1 MMTIYISLPIT
12 GQEDAARRK
21 AQGIKAALSRKGH
34 RPVNPFD
41 IYPGKNPTYADYLC
55 YDLLALA
62 DCDAIYLCEGWQY
75 SRGCRI
81 ERAFAQEFGLQLIYE
96 DAGTCKYSSGD
107 NGITQSISMMDSKRD
122 L

>member
-1 MMTIYISLPIT
+1 MKIYISLPIT
-12 GQEDAARRK
+12 GHDINKVRERADVVK
-21 AQGIKAALSRKGH
+21 ASLSRQGY

-55 YDLLALA
+55 SDLRALA
-62 DCDAIYLCEGWQY
+62 DCDAIYLCEGWKF

-96 DAGTCKYSSGD
+96 DTGTCKCSSGD
-107 NGITQSISMMDSKRD
+107 NGITHAYLDD
-122 L
+122 